1 MTSIIVT
8 PLMLFSGLGIIA
20 TVAVI
25 VLLWQQHKQNKK
37 T

>member
-8 PLMLFSGLGIIA
+8 PLMFFSGLAMISTI
-20 TVAVI
+20 AVI